1 MEHRSRVRP
10 CVCIDDARDRGRR
23 CESSV
28 SSDFG
33 FHFLEVTGKR
43 VEDFSDM
50 FKRNQVEN
58 YLRNQS
64 FEEEVDNWVRE
75 IREDAFVEIRS

>member
-1 MEHRSRVRP
+1 MM
-10 CVCIDDARDRGRR
+10 RGT
-23 CESSV
+23 EEGVV
-28 SSDFG
+28 SPVFQSDFG

-50 FKRNQVEN
+50 FKRSQVEN